1 MLDVMNVE
9 GQSPLSPDEAGAFV
23 AQWAEH
29 NKVGVSELATR
40 LGISDEQTASLMRQA
55 RGRISMGYWLADKS
69 SRTSG
74 KSAPWKVMLPIFA
87 VGCALGAFVTSYLAP
102 GGATASFSESSTPP
116 KYQVSFSDPG
126 TLSSGSSA
134 SEQGGEGN
142 GTVVKH
148 LPVPNPTSAALA
160 PKADGGQ

>member
-1 MLDVMNVE
+1 MNVE

-29 NKVGVSELATR
+29 NKVGVSELAKR
-40 LGISDEQTASLMRQA
+40 LGVSDEQAASLMRQA
-55 RGRISMGYWLADKS
+55 KGRISMEHWLADKS
-69 SRTSG
+69 SRRSG

-87 VGCALGAFVTSYLAP
+87 IGCALGAFVTSYLAP
-102 GGATASFSESSTPP
+102 GGSTASYSESSMPP
-116 KYQVSFSDPG
+116 KYQVSFSDPSS
-126 TLSSGSSA
+126 TSSGSSS

-142 GTVVKH
+142 GTVLKH
-148 LPVPNPTSAALA
+148 MPVPNPSPAALA